1 MRTSKFNILY
11 IIGFCLMACLF
22 PIHLLAE
29 NGKTFTVVIDAG
41 HGGNDAGAIGRKGRE
56 KNINLNVALKLGPTH

>member
-41 HGGNDAGAIGRKGRE
+41 HGSNWPDRTGKEYQSQCSPETGTDDTGQ
-56 KNINLNVALKLGPTH
+56 L

>member
-41 HGGNDAGAIGRKGRE
+41 HGGMTLEQLAGKDGKRIS
-56 KNINLNVALKLGPTH
+56 ISM